1 MSVTV
6 SDLLKLPSLQHARVI
21 GGAGGLK
28 KVVSSISVLESTDP
42 GVLINEVF
50 RHNKYPG
57 SEIVI
62 TGFLN
67 CINDVECQCS
77 NLLRLIEGGEVGMV
91 LYYVGVY
98 LPRVD
103 RRLIEIADA
112 NDFVLICMPEG
123 QRHLRY
129 SDLITDVTECI
140 YKDRLVPGSLVSD
153 ILARISSAPHH
164 QQTVGTALQ
173 MLCAEL
179 GCSAAL
185 TTHEGNIL
193 NLATWPSGMEDTVRE
208 GIERCL
214 QLLTEQ
220 ICVPC
225 PFLAD
230 AEMSCVSIRSDLA
243 QPLHLALIKVGAP
256 LGASLVE
263 QAADIVRICIN
274 IWGKQHGAVA
284 IHELLR
290 AILQDEPLKMRRL
303 AEIFHVDVASLHELW
318 MLCGA
323 PCRWRLYRPTG
334 NIMISL
340 IRLVFTFWTATA
352 ALPELRRCCFFI
364 RIPSSTGCK
373 ELRICL
379 AIAWEKCRRPSS
391 STAAPRFTGSFMRS
405 VDSYNKECFA
415 VCPKG
420 QTAKHFFCLSDSI
433 LHRFEVLYLPHS
445 LVRTQNI
452 PKRKRCFP
460 MRENNSGFKIDE
472 SQRQSWLSI
481 AAVWAGGMICVPCL
495 MIGGVLAGGGLSL
508 GQIVLS
514 ILIGY
519 GLICVYM
526 ICIGMQACDTG
537 LPVSVMASG
546 ALGEKGAR
554 YIISALLAIA
564 CVGWFGIQSAT
575 CGSAFTN
582 MVANML
588 GTEATPIFISISSI
602 VWGVIMLLTAC
613 VGFKGLKWLNYIAVP
628 LLVIVCLYGLIA
640 GIVTNDGGSAIT
652 NYAPE
657 NSSGMVFGISMVVA
671 SFALGG
677 VISADY
683 CRFAKSR
690 SDVVKSSVVGVIP
703 AGLFMLLTGALMS
716 IVTGQYDISAI
727 LASLGVPFV
736 GLVALVLATWTTNV
750 TNAYSGGLALSNL
763 LGFDESKF
771 KVTTGVAGA
780 IGTLLAAFGLLNAF
794 QSFLSLMSA
803 LIPPLAGVL
812 IASYWI
818 VGKGKRENF
827 SPRPGFSAVGVI
839 SFAIGAVFAC
849 ITGGTFASFPG
860 LVEALPFLNWPF
872 FVGPVNGIVVSLVL
886 YVGLAK
892 LTSAK
897 RMPAKQAA

>member
-274 IWGKQHGAVA
+274 IWGIEERDA
-284 IHELLR
+284 
-290 AILQDEPLKMRRL
+290 
-303 AEIFHVDVASLHELW
+303 
-318 MLCGA
+318 
-323 PCRWRLYRPTG
+323 
-334 NIMISL
+334 N
-340 IRLVFTFWTATA
+340 
-352 ALPELRRCCFFI
+352 
-364 RIPSSTGCK
+364 
-373 ELRICL
+373 
-379 AIAWEKCRRPSS
+379 
-391 STAAPRFTGSFMRS
+391 RS
-405 VDSYNKECFA
+405 VRFRTEILSVSWPETLYNIVVNDTECQVGEVRVNYKHQVEVEVHPALSCVSYKQIYIDGQLVEEEELNRDSYK
-415 VCPKG
+415 
-420 QTAKHFFCLSDSI
+420 
-433 LHRFEVLYLPHS
+433 
-445 LVRTQNI
+445 
-452 PKRKRCFP
+452 
-460 MRENNSGFKIDE
+460 
-472 SQRQSWLSI
+472 
-481 AAVWAGGMICVPCL
+481 AA
-495 MIGGVLAGGGLSL
+495 S
-508 GQIVLS
+508 
-514 ILIGY
+514 
-519 GLICVYM
+519 GLIYRASDCN
-526 ICIGMQACDTG
+526 
-537 LPVSVMASG
+537 VSASVRPG
-546 ALGEKGAR
+546 NAGEA
-554 YIISALLAIA
+554 
-564 CVGWFGIQSAT
+564 
-575 CGSAFTN
+575 
-582 MVANML
+582 
-588 GTEATPIFISISSI
+588 
-602 VWGVIMLLTAC
+602 
-613 VGFKGLKWLNYIAVP
+613 
-628 LLVIVCLYGLIA
+628 
-640 GIVTNDGGSAIT
+640 
-652 NYAPE
+652 
-657 NSSGMVFGISMVVA
+657 MVFPYIGWTIDISVTT
-671 SFALGG
+671 LGG
-677 VISADY
+677 ED
-683 CRFAKSR
+683 
-690 SDVVKSSVVGVIP
+690 
-703 AGLFMLLTGALMS
+703 
-716 IVTGQYDISAI
+716 
-727 LASLGVPFV
+727 
-736 GLVALVLATWTTNV
+736 
-750 TNAYSGGLALSNL
+750 
-763 LGFDESKF
+763 
-771 KVTTGVAGA
+771 
-780 IGTLLAAFGLLNAF
+780 
-794 QSFLSLMSA
+794 
-803 LIPPLAGVL
+803 
-812 IASYWI
+812 
-818 VGKGKRENF
+818 
-827 SPRPGFSAVGVI
+827 
-839 SFAIGAVFAC
+839 
-849 ITGGTFASFPG
+849 
-860 LVEALPFLNWPF
+860 WP
-872 FVGPVNGIVVSLVL
+872 
-886 YVGLAK
+886 YYE
-892 LTSAK
+892 
-897 RMPAKQAA
+897 

>member
-1 MSVTV
+1 
-6 SDLLKLPSLQHARVI
+6 
-21 GGAGGLK
+21 
-28 KVVSSISVLESTDP
+28 
-42 GVLINEVF
+42 
-50 RHNKYPG
+50 
-57 SEIVI
+57 
-62 TGFLN
+62 
-67 CINDVECQCS
+67 
-77 NLLRLIEGGEVGMV
+77 
-91 LYYVGVY
+91 
-98 LPRVD
+98 
-103 RRLIEIADA
+103 
-112 NDFVLICMPEG
+112 
-123 QRHLRY
+123 
-129 SDLITDVTECI
+129 
-140 YKDRLVPGSLVSD
+140 
-153 ILARISSAPHH
+153 
-164 QQTVGTALQ
+164 
-173 MLCAEL
+173 
-179 GCSAAL
+179 
-185 TTHEGNIL
+185 
-193 NLATWPSGMEDTVRE
+193 
-208 GIERCL
+208 
-214 QLLTEQ
+214 
-220 ICVPC
+220 
-225 PFLAD
+225 
-230 AEMSCVSIRSDLA
+230 
-243 QPLHLALIKVGAP
+243 
-256 LGASLVE
+256 
-263 QAADIVRICIN
+263 
-274 IWGKQHGAVA
+274 
-284 IHELLR
+284 
-290 AILQDEPLKMRRL
+290 
-303 AEIFHVDVASLHELW
+303 
-318 MLCGA
+318 
-323 PCRWRLYRPTG
+323 
-334 NIMISL
+334 
-340 IRLVFTFWTATA
+340 
-352 ALPELRRCCFFI
+352 
-364 RIPSSTGCK
+364 
-373 ELRICL
+373 
-379 AIAWEKCRRPSS
+379 
-391 STAAPRFTGSFMRS
+391 
-405 VDSYNKECFA
+405 
-415 VCPKG
+415 
-420 QTAKHFFCLSDSI
+420 
-433 LHRFEVLYLPHS
+433 
-445 LVRTQNI
+445 
-452 PKRKRCFP
+452 

-575 CGSAFTN
+575 CGSAFAS

-794 QSFLSLMSA
+794 QGDRKS
-803 LIPPLAGVL
+803 
-812 IASYWI
+812 
-818 VGKGKRENF
+818 VGRE
-827 SPRPGFSAVGVI
+827 RV
-839 SFAIGAVFAC
+839 
-849 ITGGTFASFPG
+849 
-860 LVEALPFLNWPF
+860 
-872 FVGPVNGIVVSLVL
+872 
-886 YVGLAK
+886 
-892 LTSAK
+892 
-897 RMPAKQAA
+897 